1 MDYVYFIADLEK
13 DVVKIGTSKSPKSR
27 LKQLQTSN
35 SNRLAL
41 LGYIEGN
48 VSEERYLHKYFSKY
62 RLSGKWFSLDKDNC
76 IIDYINSVNL
86 MDCFVDRI
94 QGKVYVLNKMKN
106 F

>member
-1 MDYVYFIADLEK
+1 MSFVYFIADLEK
-13 DVVKIGTSKSPKSR
+13 DVVKIGVSKNPKSR

-35 SNRLAL
+35 SNKLAL

-48 VSEERYLHKYFSKY
+48 FPEEKQLHLYFGKYKKE
-62 RLSGKWFSLDKDNC
+62 GEWFSLDKDNF
-76 IIDYINSVNL
+76 IIDYINSVNI

-94 QGKVYVLNKMKN
+94 QGKVYILNKMKN

>member
-1 MDYVYFIADLEK
+1 MNFVYFIADLEK
-13 DVVKIGTSKSPKSR
+13 DVVKIGTSKNPKFR

-41 LGYIEGN
+41 LGYVEGN
-48 VSEERYLHKYFSKY
+48 VSKERYLQTYFRKYW
-62 RLSGKWFSLDKDNC
+62 LSGEWFKLDKDNS

>member
-1 MDYVYFIADLEK
+1 MNYVYFIADLEK
-13 DVVKIGTSKSPKSR
+13 DVVKIGVSKNPKSR

-41 LGYIEGN
+41 LGYIYGEKA
-48 VSEERYLHKYFSKY
+48 EEQYLHCLFGKYK
-62 RLSGKWFSLDKDNC
+62 LSGEWFILNDE
-76 IIDYINSVNL
+76 IIDYLNSVNL

-94 QGKVYVLNKMKN
+94 DGKVYILKKMKN